1 MESSKLELCLP
12 QRKIK
17 QNLLQVQLNL
27 GQVRLRPQQQQ
38 VHPHHHHHFKISKQ
52 QQQQQAQRLQQ
63 STERMLDETKQN
75 IQNSIEE
82 ARNQIPRYNQAIYNY
97 QEQVLAATGEIATN
111 YIDTQNAII
120 HAFNASVAP
129 YFENI
134 QNTYRQYYY
143 SINPQNV
150 QELYSQTISNIAN
163 NSVTAVRLVN
173 NTIFT
178 NFDLLKTS
186 WQQATDNV
194 KEISRVTS
202 NTARAFEQN
211 NREVSTSAAA
221 ATNVANVA
229 AAWTKT
235 NKRLSRKVQYTR

>member
-1 MESSKLELCLP
+1 MSSKKDQTETSTGA
-12 QRKIK
+12 RKSAAATAAATAAAAAESI
-17 QNLLQVQLNL
+17 Q
-27 GQVRLRPQQQQ
+27 
-38 VHPHHHHHFKISKQ
+38 Q
-52 QQQQQAQRLQQ
+52 QQQQQAERIQE
-63 STERMLDETKQN
+63 STQRMLDETKQN
-75 IQNSIEE
+75 IQKSLEE
-82 ARNQIPRYNQAIYNY
+82 ARDQIPRYNQAINNY
-97 QEQVLAATGEIATN
+97 QEQVLTATGEIATS

-134 QNTYRQYYY
+134 QKTYRQYY

-150 QELYSQTISNIAN
+150 QEIYSQTIGNIAN

-194 KEISRVTS
+194 REISRVTS
-202 NTARAFEQN
+202 NTARAFEQS
-211 NREVSTSAAA
+211 NREASSS
-221 ATNVANVA
+221 VA
-229 AAWTKT
+229 AALKA
-235 NKRLSRKVQYTR
+235 SSA

>member
-1 MESSKLELCLP
+1 MSSKKDQTETSTGAT
-12 QRKIK
+12 KSAGATAATTTAAAES
-17 QNLLQVQLNL
+17 LQ
-27 GQVRLRPQQQQ
+27 
-38 VHPHHHHHFKISKQ
+38 Q
-52 QQQQQAQRLQQ
+52 QQQQQAERIQE
-63 STERMLDETKQN
+63 STQRMLDETKQN
-75 IQNSIEE
+75 IQKSLEE
-82 ARNQIPRYNQAIYNY
+82 AHDQIPRYNQAINNY
-97 QEQVLAATGEIATN
+97 QEQVLTATGEIATS

-134 QNTYRQYYY
+134 QNTYRQYY

-163 NSVTAVRLVN
+163 NSVTVVRLVN

-194 KEISRVTS
+194 REISRVTS
-202 NTARAFEQN
+202 NTARAFEQS
-211 NREVSTSAAA
+211 NREASSS
-221 ATNVANVA
+221 VA
-229 AAWTKT
+229 AALKP
-235 NKRLSRKVQYTR
+235 SSA

>member
-1 MESSKLELCLP
+1 MSSTKKDQTETP
-12 QRKIK
+12 SSASSTKSAQTTTT
-17 QNLLQVQLNL
+17 VSTSSF
-27 GQVRLRPQQQQ
+27 QQQQ
-38 VHPHHHHHFKISKQ
+38 L
-52 QQQQQAQRLQQ
+52 QQAERLQE

-75 IQNSIEE
+75 IQKSLEE
-82 ARNQIPRYNQAIYNY
+82 ARSQIPRYNQAIYNY
-97 QEQVLAATGEIATN
+97 QEQVVNASGEIATS

-134 QNTYRQYYY
+134 QNTYRQYY

-150 QELYSQTISNIAN
+150 QEFYSQTISNIAN
-163 NSVTAVRLVN
+163 NSVTVVRLVN

-202 NTARAFEQN
+202 NTARAFEQSN
-211 NREVSTSAAA
+211 KEVSTAAATTAANAAA
-221 ATNVANVA
+221 ALRPTNA
-229 AAWTKT
+229 
-235 NKRLSRKVQYTR
+235 

>member
-1 MESSKLELCLP
+1 MSSTKKDQTESSAGSTKSGP
-12 QRKIK
+12 STTTTTTTTSASSSSSSF
-17 QNLLQVQLNL
+17 QNQH
-27 GQVRLRPQQQQ
+27 QQ
-38 VHPHHHHHFKISKQ
+38 Q

-134 QNTYRQYYY
+134 QNTYRQYY

-163 NSVTAVRLVN
+163 NSVTAVRMVN

-202 NTARAFEQN
+202 NTARAFEQS

-221 ATNVANVA
+221 AANAANDA
-229 AAWTKT
+229 AAPRPT
-235 NKRLSRKVQYTR
+235 NA

>member
-1 MESSKLELCLP
+1 
-12 QRKIK
+12 
-17 QNLLQVQLNL
+17 
-27 GQVRLRPQQQQ
+27 
-38 VHPHHHHHFKISKQ
+38 
-52 QQQQQAQRLQQ
+52 QRLQQ

-134 QNTYRQYYY
+134 QNTYRQYY

-202 NTARAFEQN
+202 NTARAFEQS

-221 ATNVANVA
+221 TNAANAAVALRP
-229 AAWTKT
+229 T
-235 NKRLSRKVQYTR
+235 NA

>member
-1 MESSKLELCLP
+1 MSSKKDQTETSTGA
-12 QRKIK
+12 RKSAAATAAATAAAAAESI
-17 QNLLQVQLNL
+17 Q
-27 GQVRLRPQQQQ
+27 
-38 VHPHHHHHFKISKQ
+38 Q
-52 QQQQQAQRLQQ
+52 QQQQQAERIQE
-63 STERMLDETKQN
+63 STQRMLDETKQN
-75 IQNSIEE
+75 IQKSLEE
-82 ARNQIPRYNQAIYNY
+82 ARDQIPRYNQAIYNY
-97 QEQVLAATGEIATN
+97 QEQVLTATGEIATS

-134 QNTYRQYYY
+134 QKTYRQYY

-150 QELYSQTISNIAN
+150 QEIYSQTIGNIAN

-194 KEISRVTS
+194 REISRVTS
-202 NTARAFEQN
+202 NTAKAFEQS
-211 NREVSTSAAA
+211 NREASSSMAAPTSRALRP
-221 ATNVANVA
+221 TNA
-229 AAWTKT
+229 
-235 NKRLSRKVQYTR
+235 

>member
-1 MESSKLELCLP
+1 MSSSKKDQTETSTSSAGSTKSAPTTTTATASSLF
-12 QRKIK
+12 Q
-17 QNLLQVQLNL
+17 
-27 GQVRLRPQQQQ
+27 
-38 VHPHHHHHFKISKQ
+38 H
-52 QQQQQAQRLQQ
+52 QQQQQAERLQE
-63 STERMLDETKQN
+63 STKRMLDETKLN
-75 IQNSIEE
+75 IQKSLEE
-82 ARNQIPRYNQAIYNY
+82 ARSQIPRYNQAIYNY
-97 QEQVLAATGEIATN
+97 QEQVLAATGEIATS

-134 QNTYRQYYY
+134 QNTYRQYY

-150 QELYSQTISNIAN
+150 QEFYSQTISNIAN
-163 NSVTAVRLVN
+163 NGVTVVRLVN

-202 NTARAFEQN
+202 NTARAFEQSN
-211 NREVSTSAAA
+211 KEVSLAA
-221 ATNVANVA
+221 ATTAANTA
-229 AAWTKT
+229 AALRPT
-235 NKRLSRKVQYTR
+235 NA

>member
-1 MESSKLELCLP
+1 MSSTKKD
-12 QRKIK
+12 QTAAAAAAATTTTTTAATTSA
-17 QNLLQVQLNL
+17 
-27 GQVRLRPQQQQ
+27 
-38 VHPHHHHHFKISKQ
+38 FQ
-52 QQQQQAQRLQQ
+52 QQQQQQRQQQQQTQRLLQE

-75 IQNSIEE
+75 IQRSLEE
-82 ARNQIPRYNQAIYNY
+82 ARSQIPRYNQAIHNY
-97 QEQVLAATGEIATN
+97 QEQVVNATGEIATS

-134 QNTYRQYYY
+134 QNTYRQYY

-150 QELYSQTISNIAN
+150 QEFYSQTISNIAN
-163 NSVTAVRLVN
+163 NSVTVVRLVN

-202 NTARAFEQN
+202 NTARAFGQS
-211 NREVSTSAAA
+211 NREVSSV
-221 ATNVANVA
+221 VANNEVISPPNA
-229 AAWTKT
+229 
-235 NKRLSRKVQYTR
+235 

>member
-1 MESSKLELCLP
+1 MSSKKDQTETSTGAT
-12 QRKIK
+12 KSAAATAATAGAAAESI
-17 QNLLQVQLNL
+17 
-27 GQVRLRPQQQQ
+27 
-38 VHPHHHHHFKISKQ
+38 Q
-52 QQQQQAQRLQQ
+52 QQQQQAERIQE
-63 STERMLDETKQN
+63 STQRMLDETKQN
-75 IQNSIEE
+75 IQKSLEE
-82 ARNQIPRYNQAIYNY
+82 ARDQIPRYNQAINNY
-97 QEQVLAATGEIATN
+97 QEQVLTATGEIATS

-134 QNTYRQYYY
+134 QNTYRQYY

-163 NSVTAVRLVN
+163 NSVTVVRLVN

-194 KEISRVTS
+194 REISRVTS
-202 NTARAFEQN
+202 NTTRAFEQS
-211 NREVSTSAAA
+211 NREASSSVAA
-221 ATNVANVA
+221 ATTRALRP
-229 AAWTKT
+229 T
-235 NKRLSRKVQYTR
+235 NA

>member
-1 MESSKLELCLP
+1 MSSTKKDQTETSTSSAGSA
-12 QRKIK
+12 KSASTTTTTTASSS
-17 QNLLQVQLNL
+17 LQ
-27 GQVRLRPQQQQ
+27 
-38 VHPHHHHHFKISKQ
+38 H
-52 QQQQQAQRLQQ
+52 QQQQQAERLQE
-63 STERMLDETKQN
+63 STKRMLDETKQN
-75 IQNSIEE
+75 IQKSLEE
-82 ARNQIPRYNQAIYNY
+82 ARSQIPRYNQAIYNY
-97 QEQVLAATGEIATN
+97 QEQVLAATGEIATS

-134 QNTYRQYYY
+134 QNAYRQYY

-150 QELYSQTISNIAN
+150 QEFYSQTISNIAN
-163 NSVTAVRLVN
+163 NGVTVVRLVN

-202 NTARAFEQN
+202 NTARAFEQSN
-211 NREVSTSAAA
+211 KEVSSAAA
-221 ATNVANVA
+221 TTAANTA
-229 AAWTKT
+229 AAAALRPT
-235 NKRLSRKVQYTR
+235 NA

>member
-1 MESSKLELCLP
+1 MSSTKKD
-12 QRKIK
+12 QTAAAAATTTTTTAATTSA
-17 QNLLQVQLNL
+17 
-27 GQVRLRPQQQQ
+27 
-38 VHPHHHHHFKISKQ
+38 FQ
-52 QQQQQAQRLQQ
+52 QQQQQQRQQQQQTQRLLQE

-75 IQNSIEE
+75 IQRSLEE
-82 ARNQIPRYNQAIYNY
+82 ARSQIPRYNQAIHNY
-97 QEQVLAATGEIATN
+97 QEQVVNATGEIATS

-134 QNTYRQYYY
+134 QNTYRQYY

-150 QELYSQTISNIAN
+150 QEFYSQTISNIAN
-163 NSVTAVRLVN
+163 NSVTVVRLVN

-202 NTARAFEQN
+202 NTARAFGQS
-211 NREVSTSAAA
+211 NREVSSV
-221 ATNVANVA
+221 VANNEVISPPNA
-229 AAWTKT
+229 
-235 NKRLSRKVQYTR
+235 

>member
-1 MESSKLELCLP
+1 MSSTKKD
-12 QRKIK
+12 QTAAAAAATTTTTAATTSA
-17 QNLLQVQLNL
+17 
-27 GQVRLRPQQQQ
+27 
-38 VHPHHHHHFKISKQ
+38 FQ
-52 QQQQQAQRLQQ
+52 QQQQQQRQQQQQTQRLLQE

-75 IQNSIEE
+75 IQRSLEE
-82 ARNQIPRYNQAIYNY
+82 ARSQIPRYNQAIHNY
-97 QEQVLAATGEIATN
+97 QEQVVNAAGEIATS

-134 QNTYRQYYY
+134 QNTYRQYY

-150 QELYSQTISNIAN
+150 QEFYSQTISNIAN
-163 NSVTAVRLVN
+163 NSVTVVRLVN

-202 NTARAFEQN
+202 NTARAFGQS
-211 NREVSTSAAA
+211 NREVSSV
-221 ATNVANVA
+221 VANNEVISP
-229 AAWTKT
+229 T
-235 NKRLSRKVQYTR
+235 NA

>member
-1 MESSKLELCLP
+1 MSSTKKDQTESSSA
-12 QRKIK
+12 
-17 QNLLQVQLNL
+17 
-27 GQVRLRPQQQQ
+27 GS
-38 VHPHHHHHFKISKQ
+38 SKSAPTNTGASSSTTAATTTSSFQ
-52 QQQQQAQRLQQ
+52 HQQQQQAERLQE

-75 IQNSIEE
+75 IQKSLEE
-82 ARNQIPRYNQAIYNY
+82 ARSQIPRYNQAIYNY
-97 QEQVLAATGEIATN
+97 QEQVLAATGEIATS

-120 HAFNASVAP
+120 HAFNSSVAP

-134 QNTYRQYYY
+134 QNTYRQYY

-163 NSVTAVRLVN
+163 NSVTVVRLVN

-202 NTARAFEQN
+202 NTARAFEQSN
-211 NREVSTSAAA
+211 KEVSTAAA
-221 ATNVANVA
+221 ATTTAANA
-229 AAWTKT
+229 AAVLRPT
-235 NKRLSRKVQYTR
+235 NA

>member
-1 MESSKLELCLP
+1 MVYNAIVYIWKAANQRHMSSTKRDQAAVAAPTPTSASSL
-12 QRKIK
+12 
-17 QNLLQVQLNL
+17 
-27 GQVRLRPQQQQ
+27 
-38 VHPHHHHHFKISKQ
+38 Q
-52 QQQQQAQRLQQ
+52 QQQQRQQVERLQE
-63 STERMLDETKQN
+63 STQKMLNETKQN
-75 IQNSIEE
+75 IQKSLEE
-82 ARNQIPRYNQAIYNY
+82 ARSQIPRYNQAIYNY
-97 QEQVLAATGEIATN
+97 QEQVVNATGEIATS

-134 QNTYRQYYY
+134 QNTYRQQYY

-150 QELYSQTISNIAN
+150 QEFYSQTISNTAN

-194 KEISRVTS
+194 REISKVTS
-202 NTARAFEQN
+202 NTARAFGQSN
-211 NREVSTSAAA
+211 KEVS
-221 ATNVANVA
+221 ATVANNA
-229 AAWTKT
+229 APTSSST
-235 NKRLSRKVQYTR
+235 

>member
-1 MESSKLELCLP
+1 MGMSSTKKDQTETP
-12 QRKIK
+12 SSAGSIRSASTTTTTTTTTQS
-17 QNLLQVQLNL
+17 LQ
-27 GQVRLRPQQQQ
+27 
-38 VHPHHHHHFKISKQ
+38 Q
-52 QQQQQAQRLQQ
+52 QQQQQAERIQESTQR
-63 STERMLDETKQN
+63 MFDETKHN
-75 IQNSIEE
+75 IQNSLEE

-97 QEQVLAATGEIATN
+97 QEQVVNATGEIATS

-134 QNTYRQYYY
+134 QNTYRQYY

-150 QELYSQTISNIAN
+150 QEFYSQTISNIAN
-163 NSVTAVRLVN
+163 NSVTVVRLVN

-194 KEISRVTS
+194 KEISRVTT
-202 NTARAFEQN
+202 NTARAFGQ
-211 NREVSTSAAA
+211 TD
-221 ATNVANVA
+221 
-229 AAWTKT
+229 
-235 NKRLSRKVQYTR
+235 

>member
-27 GQVRLRPQQQQ
+27 GQVLLRPQQQQ
-38 VHPHHHHHFKISKQ
+38 VHPHHHHHFKISIR

-134 QNTYRQYYY
+134 QNTYRQYY

-202 NTARAFEQN
+202 NTARAFEQS

-221 ATNVANVA
+221 AN
-229 AAWTKT
+229 
-235 NKRLSRKVQYTR
+235 

>member
-1 MESSKLELCLP
+1 MSSKKDQTETSTGAT
-12 QRKIK
+12 KSAGATAAATTTAAES
-17 QNLLQVQLNL
+17 LQ
-27 GQVRLRPQQQQ
+27 
-38 VHPHHHHHFKISKQ
+38 Q
-52 QQQQQAQRLQQ
+52 QQQQQAERIQE
-63 STERMLDETKQN
+63 STQRMLDETKQN
-75 IQNSIEE
+75 IQKSLEE
-82 ARNQIPRYNQAIYNY
+82 AHDQIPRYNQAIYNY
-97 QEQVLAATGEIATN
+97 QEQVLTATGEIATS

-134 QNTYRQYYY
+134 QNTYRQYY

-163 NSVTAVRLVN
+163 NSVTVVKLVN

-194 KEISRVTS
+194 REISRVTS
-202 NTARAFEQN
+202 NTARAFEQS
-211 NREVSTSAAA
+211 NREASSSVAA
-221 ATNVANVA
+221 ATTRALRP
-229 AAWTKT
+229 T
-235 NKRLSRKVQYTR
+235 NA

>member
-1 MESSKLELCLP
+1 MESSELESCLP
-12 QRKIK
+12 QRKIN
-17 QNLLQVQLNL
+17 QNLLQVQLNQ
-27 GQVRLRPQQQQ
+27 GQVRLQQQQQ
-38 VHPHHHHHFKISKQ
+38 VHPHHHHFKISSSNSNNN
-52 QQQQQAQRLQQ
+52 RPNVFNRVP
-63 STERMLDETKQN
+63 ERMLDETKQN

-134 QNTYRQYYY
+134 QNTYRQYY

-202 NTARAFEQN
+202 NTARAFEQS
-211 NREVSTSAAA
+211 NREVSTSGSS
-221 ATNVANVA
+221 
-229 AAWTKT
+229 TKT
-235 NKRLSRKVQYTR
+235 YKRVVERCTIPANYGFIPLF

>member
-1 MESSKLELCLP
+1 MESSELESCLP

-17 QNLLQVQLNL
+17 QNLLQVQLNQ

-38 VHPHHHHHFKISKQ
+38 VHPHHHHHFKISSR

-134 QNTYRQYYY
+134 QNTYRQYY

-186 WQQATDNV
+186 WQQVTDNV

-202 NTARAFEQN
+202 NTARAFEQS
-211 NREVSTSAAA
+211 NREVSTSAGS
-221 ATNVANVA
+221 
-229 AAWTKT
+229 TKAY
-235 NKRLSRKVQYTR
+235 KQH

>member
-1 MESSKLELCLP
+1 MSSSKKDQTAETSTSSAGSTKSAP
-12 QRKIK
+12 TTTTATASSSFQ
-17 QNLLQVQLNL
+17 
-27 GQVRLRPQQQQ
+27 
-38 VHPHHHHHFKISKQ
+38 H
-52 QQQQQAQRLQQ
+52 QQQQQAERLQE
-63 STERMLDETKQN
+63 STKRMLDETKQN
-75 IQNSIEE
+75 IQKSLEE
-82 ARNQIPRYNQAIYNY
+82 ARSQIPRYNQAIYNY
-97 QEQVLAATGEIATN
+97 QEQVLAATGEIATS

-134 QNTYRQYYY
+134 QNAYRQYY

-150 QELYSQTISNIAN
+150 QEFYSQTISNIAN
-163 NSVTAVRLVN
+163 NGVTVVRLVN

-202 NTARAFEQN
+202 NTARAFEQSN
-211 NREVSTSAAA
+211 KEVSSAAA
-221 ATNVANVA
+221 TTAANTA
-229 AAWTKT
+229 AALRPT
-235 NKRLSRKVQYTR
+235 NA

>member
-1 MESSKLELCLP
+1 MSSTKKDQTDSSAGSTKSEP
-12 QRKIK
+12 STTTTTTTSASSSSSSF
-17 QNLLQVQLNL
+17 QN
-27 GQVRLRPQQQQ
+27 QQQ
-38 VHPHHHHHFKISKQ
+38 P
-52 QQQQQAQRLQQ
+52 QRLQQ

-134 QNTYRQYYY
+134 QNTYRQYY

-202 NTARAFEQN
+202 NTARAFEQS
-211 NREVSTSAAA
+211 NRQVSTSAAA
-221 ATNVANVA
+221 AATKAANVA
-229 AAWTKT
+229 AALRPT
-235 NKRLSRKVQYTR
+235 NA

>member
-1 MESSKLELCLP
+1 
-12 QRKIK
+12 
-17 QNLLQVQLNL
+17 
-27 GQVRLRPQQQQ
+27 
-38 VHPHHHHHFKISKQ
+38 
-52 QQQQQAQRLQQ
+52 
-63 STERMLDETKQN
+63 MLDETKQN

-134 QNTYRQYYY
+134 QNTYRQYY

-202 NTARAFEQN
+202 NTARAFEQS

-221 ATNVANVA
+221 ATNAANA
-229 AAWTKT
+229 AAALRPT
-235 NKRLSRKVQYTR
+235 NA

>member
-1 MESSKLELCLP
+1 MSSTKKDQTETLSSADSTKSAP
-12 QRKIK
+12 AVTTTTTSSFQ
-17 QNLLQVQLNL
+17 
-27 GQVRLRPQQQQ
+27 
-38 VHPHHHHHFKISKQ
+38 Q
-52 QQQQQAQRLQQ
+52 QQQQQAERLQQ

-75 IQNSIEE
+75 IQRSLEE
-82 ARNQIPRYNQAIYNY
+82 ARSQIPRYNQAIYNY
-97 QEQVLAATGEIATN
+97 QEQVVNATGEIATS

-134 QNTYRQYYY
+134 QNTYRQYY

-150 QELYSQTISNIAN
+150 QEFYSQTISNIAN
-163 NSVTAVRLVN
+163 NSVTVVRLVN

-186 WQQATDNV
+186 WQQARDNV

-202 NTARAFEQN
+202 NTARAFEQSN
-211 NREVSTSAAA
+211 KEASAVATTTAANAAA
-221 ATNVANVA
+221 ALKPTNA
-229 AAWTKT
+229 
-235 NKRLSRKVQYTR
+235 

>member
-1 MESSKLELCLP
+1 MSSKKDQTETSTGA
-12 QRKIK
+12 RKSAAATAAATAAAAAESI
-17 QNLLQVQLNL
+17 Q
-27 GQVRLRPQQQQ
+27 
-38 VHPHHHHHFKISKQ
+38 Q
-52 QQQQQAQRLQQ
+52 QQQQQAERIQE
-63 STERMLDETKQN
+63 STQRMLDETKQN
-75 IQNSIEE
+75 IQKSLEE
-82 ARNQIPRYNQAIYNY
+82 ARDQIPRYNQAINNY
-97 QEQVLAATGEIATN
+97 QEQVLTATGEIATS

-134 QNTYRQYYY
+134 QKTYRQYY

-163 NSVTAVRLVN
+163 NSVTVVRLVN

-194 KEISRVTS
+194 REISRVTS
-202 NTARAFEQN
+202 NTARAFEQS
-211 NREVSTSAAA
+211 NREASSS
-221 ATNVANVA
+221 VA
-229 AAWTKT
+229 AALKA
-235 NKRLSRKVQYTR
+235 SSA

>member
-1 MESSKLELCLP
+1 MSSTKKDQTAP
-12 QRKIK
+12 TTATTAAATTSA
-17 QNLLQVQLNL
+17 
-27 GQVRLRPQQQQ
+27 
-38 VHPHHHHHFKISKQ
+38 F
-52 QQQQQAQRLQQ
+52 QQQQAQRLQE
-63 STERMLDETKQN
+63 STERMFDETKQN
-75 IQNSIEE
+75 IQRSLEE
-82 ARNQIPRYNQAIYNY
+82 ARSHIPRYNQAIHNY
-97 QEQVLAATGEIATN
+97 QEQVVNATGEIATS

-134 QNTYRQYYY
+134 QNTYRQYY

-150 QELYSQTISNIAN
+150 QEFYSQTISNIAN
-163 NSVTAVRLVN
+163 NSVTVVRLVN

-202 NTARAFEQN
+202 NTARAFGQSNRGVSSVVAN
-211 NREVSTSAAA
+211 NAVIR
-221 ATNVANVA
+221 ATNA
-229 AAWTKT
+229 
-235 NKRLSRKVQYTR
+235 

>member
-1 MESSKLELCLP
+1 MSSTKKDQTETP
-12 QRKIK
+12 SSAGSIRSASTTTTTTTTQS
-17 QNLLQVQLNL
+17 LQ
-27 GQVRLRPQQQQ
+27 
-38 VHPHHHHHFKISKQ
+38 Q
-52 QQQQQAQRLQQ
+52 QQQQQAERLQE
-63 STERMLDETKQN
+63 STQRMFDETKHN
-75 IQNSIEE
+75 IQNSLEE

-97 QEQVLAATGEIATN
+97 QEQVVNATGEIATS

-134 QNTYRQYYY
+134 QNTYRQYN

-150 QELYSQTISNIAN
+150 QEFYSQTISNIAN
-163 NSVTAVRLVN
+163 NSVTVVRLVN

-194 KEISRVTS
+194 KEISRVTT
-202 NTARAFEQN
+202 NTARAFGQ
-211 NREVSTSAAA
+211 TSKAPSSSIA
-221 ATNVANVA
+221 
-229 AAWTKT
+229 
-235 NKRLSRKVQYTR
+235 

>member
-1 MESSKLELCLP
+1 MSSTKKDQTETP
-12 QRKIK
+12 SSAGSIRSASTTTTTTTTQS
-17 QNLLQVQLNL
+17 LQQ
-27 GQVRLRPQQQQ
+27 
-38 VHPHHHHHFKISKQ
+38 Q
-52 QQQQQAQRLQQ
+52 QQQQQAERLQE
-63 STERMLDETKQN
+63 STQRMFDETKHN
-75 IQNSIEE
+75 IQNSLEE

-97 QEQVLAATGEIATN
+97 QEQVVNATGEIATS

-134 QNTYRQYYY
+134 QNTYRQYN

-150 QELYSQTISNIAN
+150 QEFYSQTISNIAN
-163 NSVTAVRLVN
+163 NSVTVVRLVN

-194 KEISRVTS
+194 KEISRVTT
-202 NTARAFEQN
+202 NTARAFGQTSN
-211 NREVSTSAAA
+211 KEVSSVTATVASNAA
-221 ATNVANVA
+221 ATAEQ
-229 AAWTKT
+229 KPT
-235 NKRLSRKVQYTR
+235 NA

>member
-1 MESSKLELCLP
+1 MSSTKKD
-12 QRKIK
+12 QT
-17 QNLLQVQLNL
+17 
-27 GQVRLRPQQQQ
+27 GTSTSSAGST
-38 VHPHHHHHFKISKQ
+38 ISASTTATNASSSFQ
-52 QQQQQAQRLQQ
+52 HQQQQQAERLQE

-75 IQNSIEE
+75 IQKSLQE
-82 ARNQIPRYNQAIYNY
+82 ARTQIPRYNQAIYNY
-97 QEQVLAATGEIATN
+97 QEQFLTATGEIATS

-134 QNTYRQYYY
+134 QNTYRQYY
-143 SINPQNV
+143 SLNPQNV
-150 QELYSQTISNIAN
+150 QEFYSQTISNIAN
-163 NSVTAVRLVN
+163 NGVTVARLVN

-202 NTARAFEQN
+202 NTARAFEQSN
-211 NREVSTSAAA
+211 KEVSSAAA
-221 ATNVANVA
+221 TTAANTA
-229 AAWTKT
+229 AALRPT
-235 NKRLSRKVQYTR
+235 NA

>member
-1 MESSKLELCLP
+1 MSSSKKDQTETSTSSAGSTKSAP
-12 QRKIK
+12 TTTTATASSSFQ
-17 QNLLQVQLNL
+17 
-27 GQVRLRPQQQQ
+27 
-38 VHPHHHHHFKISKQ
+38 H
-52 QQQQQAQRLQQ
+52 QQQQQAERLQE
-63 STERMLDETKQN
+63 STKRMLDETKQN
-75 IQNSIEE
+75 IQISLEE
-82 ARNQIPRYNQAIYNY
+82 ARSQIPRYNQAIYNY
-97 QEQVLAATGEIATN
+97 QEQVLAATGEIATS

-134 QNTYRQYYY
+134 QNAYRQYY

-150 QELYSQTISNIAN
+150 QEFYSQTISNIAN
-163 NSVTAVRLVN
+163 NGVTVVRLVN

-202 NTARAFEQN
+202 NTARAFEQSN
-211 NREVSTSAAA
+211 KEVSSAAA
-221 ATNVANVA
+221 TTAANTA
-229 AAWTKT
+229 AALRPT
-235 NKRLSRKVQYTR
+235 NA

>member
-1 MESSKLELCLP
+1 MSSTKKDQSESSAGSTKSGP
-12 QRKIK
+12 STTTTTTTTTSASSSSSSF
-17 QNLLQVQLNL
+17 QN
-27 GQVRLRPQQQQ
+27 QQ
-38 VHPHHHHHFKISKQ
+38 Q

-63 STERMLDETKQN
+63 STERMLDKTKQN

-134 QNTYRQYYY
+134 QNTYRQYY

-163 NSVTAVRLVN
+163 NSVTAVRVVN

-178 NFDLLKTS
+178 NFDLLKIS

-202 NTARAFEQN
+202 NTARAFEQG

-221 ATNVANVA
+221 TNAANA
-229 AAWTKT
+229 AAALRPT
-235 NKRLSRKVQYTR
+235 NA

>member
-1 MESSKLELCLP
+1 MSSSKKDQTETSTSSAGSTKSAP
-12 QRKIK
+12 TTTTTTATASSSFQ
-17 QNLLQVQLNL
+17 
-27 GQVRLRPQQQQ
+27 
-38 VHPHHHHHFKISKQ
+38 H
-52 QQQQQAQRLQQ
+52 QQQQQAERLQE
-63 STERMLDETKQN
+63 STKRMLDETKQN
-75 IQNSIEE
+75 IQKSLEE
-82 ARNQIPRYNQAIYNY
+82 ARSQIPRYNQAIYNY
-97 QEQVLAATGEIATN
+97 QEQVLAATGEIATS

-134 QNTYRQYYY
+134 QNTYRQYY

-150 QELYSQTISNIAN
+150 QEFYSQTISNIAN
-163 NSVTAVRLVN
+163 NGVTVVRLVN

-202 NTARAFEQN
+202 NTARAFEQSN
-211 NREVSTSAAA
+211 KEVSSAAHTTA
-221 ATNVANVA
+221 ANTA
-229 AAWTKT
+229 AALRPT
-235 NKRLSRKVQYTR
+235 NA

>member
-1 MESSKLELCLP
+1 MSSKKDQTETSTGATKSAAATAATAAAATAESI
-12 QRKIK
+12 Q
-17 QNLLQVQLNL
+17 
-27 GQVRLRPQQQQ
+27 
-38 VHPHHHHHFKISKQ
+38 Q
-52 QQQQQAQRLQQ
+52 QQQQQAERIQE
-63 STERMLDETKQN
+63 STQRMLDETKQN
-75 IQNSIEE
+75 IQKSLEE
-82 ARNQIPRYNQAIYNY
+82 ARDQIPRYNQAINNY
-97 QEQVLAATGEIATN
+97 QEQVLTATREIATS

-134 QNTYRQYYY
+134 QNTYRQYY

-150 QELYSQTISNIAN
+150 QEIYSQTIGNIAN

-194 KEISRVTS
+194 REISRVTS
-202 NTARAFEQN
+202 NTARAFEQS
-211 NREVSTSAAA
+211 NREASSS
-221 ATNVANVA
+221 VA
-229 AAWTKT
+229 APTSRALRPT
-235 NKRLSRKVQYTR
+235 NA